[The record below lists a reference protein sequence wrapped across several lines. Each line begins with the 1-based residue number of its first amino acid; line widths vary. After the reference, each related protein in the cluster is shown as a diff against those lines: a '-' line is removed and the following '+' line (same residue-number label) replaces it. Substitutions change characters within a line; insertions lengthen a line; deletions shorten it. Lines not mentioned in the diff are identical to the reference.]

1 MSITLV
7 STEEL
12 PKYIYNAIKPT
23 QLSYIMHE
31 YVPILSSLQLKF
43 TTAVDVAHAY
53 AAVDG

>member
-23 QLSYIMHE
+23 QLSYIRHE
-31 YVPILSSLQLKF
+31 YVLILSSLQLKF
-43 TTAVDVAHAY
+43 TTAVDVARAH